1 MSGLTAGLSYAI
13 NRNELPEMIAAME
26 PLNAGFCLTDPSDAR
41 HQYITNLRARFGEF
55 LHKASASLRRQGE
68 ENTVDAVHM
77 LVSFFLFAGLFLQ
90 NKIRMNVKIRA
101 IRTFMLEYGDSRDR

>member
-1 MSGLTAGLSYAI
+1 
-13 NRNELPEMIAAME
+13 MIAALE

-77 LVSFFLFAGLFLQ
+77 LVSFFFFLQ
-90 NKIRMNVKIRA
+90 DCFYKTKY
-101 IRTFMLEYGDSRDR
+101 E